1 MNLGS
6 GEFGWGGFFCHPF
19 APYLITL
26 CWKNEFIIKKSRI
39 IYFVGPSEEEIK
51 DALMLTNLYR
61 AMHQAP
67 PVIWSKEMA
76 AKAQDWADKLARE
89 QRLVHENESS
99 ADYGENLAEVGGDD
113 KALLRA
119 IDAWYKEFTNYNF
132 NDPTFT
138 TDTGHFSQVRLSVR
152 SVRYKNWVT
161 VLRKLRLLIA
171 IYDFS

>member
-1 MNLGS
+1 
-6 GEFGWGGFFCHPF
+6 
-19 APYLITL
+19 
-26 CWKNEFIIKKSRI
+26 
-39 IYFVGPSEEEIK
+39 
-51 DALMLTNLYR
+51 MLTNLYR
-61 AMHQAP
+61 AMHQVP

-152 SVRYKNWVT
+152 SVRYKN
-161 VLRKLRLLIA
+161 
-171 IYDFS
+171 